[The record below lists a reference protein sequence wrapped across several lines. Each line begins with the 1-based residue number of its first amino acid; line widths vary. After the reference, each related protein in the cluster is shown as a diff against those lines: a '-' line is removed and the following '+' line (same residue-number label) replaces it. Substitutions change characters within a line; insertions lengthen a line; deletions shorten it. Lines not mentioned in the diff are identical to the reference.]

1 MSLPRKLCAP
11 HFAHAQSPCFHFS
24 DASLSPFP
32 FPFPAGDCAALPFGL
47 FGTRTFFF
55 FLATPSVATAVAAS
69 AGFCFALA
77 LFGVLGF
84 LLFSLA
90 MVLPHSARCRVLRGI
105 SGGGGYFLQSSE
117 QTAGKMVSTS
127 RPREGCSLHSL
138 ALGMAAGGGFA
149 VSKMRNT
156 ASIAR
161 SCTRAGQRGQIGL
174 FCGLQPADP
183 PRLGI
188 GRTKRAFLRVCSP
201 AVEGPTDPR
210 RDLRRD
216 EENHNRKYATAA
228 VGLQTG
234 ARRCRLRDW

>member
-1 MSLPRKLCAP
+1 MKDCKYCWAVSALAAFTEFAFGYLHRKQVSLPRKLCAP

-117 QTAGKMVSTS
+117 QTAGKWF
-127 RPREGCSLHSL
+127 RLQGRERT
-138 ALGMAAGGGFA
+138 ALYI
-149 VSKMRNT
+149 V
-156 ASIAR
+156 
-161 SCTRAGQRGQIGL
+161 
-174 FCGLQPADP
+174 
-183 PRLGI
+183 
-188 GRTKRAFLRVCSP
+188 
-201 AVEGPTDPR
+201 
-210 RDLRRD
+210 
-216 EENHNRKYATAA
+216 
-228 VGLQTG
+228 
-234 ARRCRLRDW
+234 